1 MQVLI
6 PKYGLEGSIYLKGK
20 DNDASPLA
28 FVYNP
33 EVTILSL
40 LLLRKNTTTFFLKHI
55 LLFLSIGTV
64 AHFWGV
70 KDTDIRSCGRTSEP
84 RFQICPTSETS
95 CTSRP
100 AKCKV
105 TLVTSHILNKI

>member
-20 DNDASPLA
+20 DNDASPPA

-40 LLLRKNTTTFFLKHI
+40 LLLRKNTTFFFTNFVI
-55 LLFLSIGTV
+55 FIDRNRRSLLGI
-64 AHFWGV
+64 
-70 KDTDIRSCGRTSEP
+70 
-84 RFQICPTSETS
+84 
-95 CTSRP
+95 
-100 AKCKV
+100 
-105 TLVTSHILNKI
+105 

>member
-55 LLFLSIGTV
+55 LFI
-64 AHFWGV
+64 FI
-70 KDTDIRSCGRTSEP
+70 DRNRRSLLGS
-84 RFQICPTSETS
+84 
-95 CTSRP
+95 
-100 AKCKV
+100 
-105 TLVTSHILNKI
+105 